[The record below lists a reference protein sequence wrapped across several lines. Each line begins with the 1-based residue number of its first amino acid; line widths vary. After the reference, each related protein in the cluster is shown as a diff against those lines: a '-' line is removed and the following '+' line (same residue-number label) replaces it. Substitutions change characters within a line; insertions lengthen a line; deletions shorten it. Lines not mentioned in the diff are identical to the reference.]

1 MSVCGPV
8 YRYSITPP
16 AAPAVSRLPQHCYFI
31 FLLPFSNSNSRHKG
45 TTYRAATRCTP
56 CPSPPSPC
64 PEHFISP
71 DDVTP
76 GPHTSPV
83 PEYRTALIRRITS
96 YLRTQRIPAAAL
108 ALHPT
113 EDCLPSECL
122 GHVAPIHHALP
133 LRRTHPPAF
142 AYGRRAT
149 IPPFAGT
156 DRLDLVTKH
165 FLYIIHPIQSR
176 LERLTKE
183 HRSKLLPLS
192 LYS

>member
-1 MSVCGPV
+1 MRPRVPLLHHSTCCSRRKP
-8 YRYSITPP
+8 TPP
-16 AAPAVSRLPQHCYFI
+16 TLLLHFSPSIFEFKLTAQGHYISRCHQMHPLP
-31 FLLPFSNSNSRHKG
+31 L
-45 TTYRAATRCTP
+45 
-56 CPSPPSPC
+56 PSPC

-176 LERLTKE
+176 LECLTKE